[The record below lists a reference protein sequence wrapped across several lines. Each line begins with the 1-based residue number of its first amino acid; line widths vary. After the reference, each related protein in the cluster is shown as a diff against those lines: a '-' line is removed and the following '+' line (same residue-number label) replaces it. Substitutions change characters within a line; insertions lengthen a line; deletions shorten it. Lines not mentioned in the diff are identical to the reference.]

1 MHVASLGLFPVPQS
15 VPGHFCHDRKGNM
28 SELRLPTP
36 ALTQPRPPL
45 PGVFAPA
52 LSPWSSFPDTA
63 LLLDRSIRDATIMGL
78 RLLVC
83 ASNLTLHF
91 ALGRKMTTILNT
103 PLLLVRSR
111 QCLPKTQIP
120 NIPLRALKS
129 LVIFPLPQP
138 FLIPPACRAFSGELL
153 QCSHC
158 PDHLLGFHRDYF
170 RLVFF
175 LKRFPLSSTP
185 DIVTCV

>member
-1 MHVASLGLFPVPQS
+1 
-15 VPGHFCHDRKGNM
+15 M

-52 LSPWSSFPDTA
+52 LSPWSSFPDIA
-63 LLLDRSIRDATIMGL
+63 LLLGHSIRDATIMGL

-129 LVIFPLPQP
+129 LVIFPLPP
-138 FLIPPACRAFSGELL
+138 FFCSSPLSTYKPYLSPTSSAFPDPSACRAFSSELL
-153 QCSHC
+153 QCSPC

-175 LKRFPLSSTP
+175 LKLFPLFSSP